1 MIRHE
6 GKTMKAEETF
16 VIDSLEDWVKTHD
29 CGALR
34 ASDIGSE
41 ALLMGWVNTR
51 RDLGNL
57 IFIDLR
63 DREGITQVVFD
74 PQLDKSSHQ
83 RARLLRNEWVIAVKG
98 TVSPRAEGQENKKLP
113 TGEVELKVSQLRI
126 LGKAETPP
134 FQVDGPVDAS
144 ETLRLKYRYLE
155 MRRPMV
161 FEGFRKRHLIA
172 AAIRTFLNQK
182 GFIEVETPFLTKST
196 PEGAR
201 DYLVPSRVNRGMF
214 YALPQSP
221 QLFKQLLMIG
231 GFDRYYQIVRCFRD
245 EDLRADRQPEFTQVD
260 LEMSFV
266 NEEGV
271 MMVFEGLMAYVF
283 ETVLGQSVPLPIPRL
298 EYQEA
303 MDRFGSDR
311 PDLRFGLELND
322 LSVEAAR
329 SEFRVFRDT
338 VQSGGVV
345 KAITVKGQAAQFS
358 RKALEEL
365 SAVVTQ
371 AGARGLAWIKV
382 TSKGWQSS
390 LEKFFKEEDQK
401 ILDRKAGA
409 GPDDLILIVAD
420 RLERTNQTLGLLRLE
435 VAKRLGLMDGTRFSW
450 VWITKFPLLEYNEEE
465 KRLVAV
471 HHPFTAPLETDL
483 SLLEDRPERA
493 RARAYDLVLNGA
505 EIGGGSVRIHDPAL
519 QAQMFRILGISDT
532 EAQAKFGFLLEAL
545 RYGAPPHA
553 GMALGFDRLVA
564 IMLGLKSIRDVI
576 AFPKTTSASCLMTD
590 APSPVDQAQLLEL
603 GLSTVEHAN
612 GGCPDERQ

>member
-1 MIRHE
+1 M
-6 GKTMKAEETF
+6 MPEETF
-16 VIDSLEDWVKTHD
+16 AIDSLGSWVKTHD

-34 ASDIGSE
+34 APDIGSE

-74 PQLDKSSHQ
+74 PQGDKLSHQ
-83 RARLLRNEWVIAVKG
+83 RAHWLRNEWVIAVKG
-98 TVSPRAEGQENKKLP
+98 TVSPRAEGQENKRLP

-134 FQVDGPVDAS
+134 FQVDGPVDGS

-155 MRRPMV
+155 MRRPAV
-161 FEGFRKRHLIA
+161 FEGFRKRHLVA

-201 DYLVPSRVNRGMF
+201 DYLVPSRVSPGMF

-271 MMVFEGLMAYVF
+271 MAVFEGMMAHVF
-283 ETVLGQSVPLPIPRL
+283 QTVLGKSIPLPIPQL
-298 EYQEA
+298 EYREA

-311 PDLRFGLELND
+311 PDLRFGLELID
-322 LSVEAAR
+322 VSEEAAR

-338 VQSGGVV
+338 VQSGGVI
-345 KAITVKGQAAQFS
+345 KAITVKGEAARFS
-358 RKALEEL
+358 RKTLDEL
-365 SAVVTQ
+365 SGVVTPS
-371 AGARGLAWIKV
+371 GVKGLAWIKV

-390 LEKFFKEEDQK
+390 LEKFFKEEDQSA
-401 ILDRKAGA
+401 LDQKTGA

-420 RLERTNQTLGLLRLE
+420 RLERANQALGLLRLE
-435 VAKRLGLMDGTRFSW
+435 VAKRLGLLDDTRFSW
-450 VWITKFPLLEYNEEE
+450 VWIKKFPLLEYNEEE

-471 HHPFTAPLETDL
+471 HHPFTAPLEGDL
-483 SLLEDRPERA
+483 SLLENHPERA

-505 EIGGGSVRIHDPAL
+505 EIGGGSVRIHDPDL
-519 QAQMFRILGISDT
+519 QARMFNILGIGDK
-532 EAQAKFGFLLEAL
+532 EAKAKFGFLLEAL

-564 IMLGLKSIRDVI
+564 IMLGLKSIREVI
-576 AFPKTTSASCLMTD
+576 AFPKTTSASCPLTD
-590 APSPVDQAQLLEL
+590 APSPVDKVQLLEL
-603 GLSTVEHAN
+603 GLSTVAPGE
-612 GGCPDERQ
+612 